1 LKQQFLATL
10 LAAGSF
16 FGTTEVRASDDFD
29 SRDVLIRFKSES
41 TVAERSEFEQREELI
56 LIKEIRS
63 IRVRLYRLPIDADV
77 EITVARYGS
86 IPIID
91 FAEPDY
97 HRQQSSVSDP
107 DYPLQWALNN
117 TGQQVNGFAGP
128 ADFDINWPEAMGRF
142 NGTTPIIV
150 AVVDSGLSLVHPDIL
165 GKVFVND
172 VELDGISGFD
182 DDGNFVVDDFL
193 GYDFYSDNSFP
204 ADENGHGTLV
214 SSIIAAR
221 ADNGLGG
228 VGISPTAQIMPLRVL
243 NQFARS
249 GIPKY
254 ARVSDVAF
262 ALDYAGRMGANIVNL
277 SLGGE
282 SYSSTEFWI
291 LTLLSEA
298 NVLVVAAAGN
308 GGGDGVG
315 DNIDVSPIY
324 PAAYNVENL
333 LSVAAQDRTGGLA
346 NFSNYGITNVDLA
359 APGTNIYGADITRQ
373 TLFSENFESGAPGW
387 IVGDNFGNLSS
398 DTWLIDVLSGNHYL
412 TDHSSPDTNYLANA
426 DTWVRSPLIDLDG
439 SVGSRLVFDTVMSLA
454 DDYLVVELSFDGI
467 NWSIYKFY
475 SNSNNGFSTQQIDIS
490 DFDFSSCYFRFRLVS
505 DSSFQGFGVAV
516 DNVEISVVDP
526 LDRDNAASQFNN
538 GTSFS
543 APMVSGV
550 AALVMSQRPDLSA
563 AQVKAILLNSVRAV
577 PSLVGKVRSG
587 GMLDAAHALKI
598 ADEMPFAPTIV
609 NHPTNSTVNVGNPIS
624 LSVSASGT
632 ADLKYQWFLGGTPIF
647 GATSPTYTISS
658 VNESDA
664 GDYRAE
670 VSNSG
675 GSVRSNVA
683 VVTVNV
689 VETRSILSNLS
700 VRTSLTTAQ
709 NLVVG
714 AVVQGGA
721 KNILMRSGGPALNQ
735 FGLAGMPDPKMDLFG
750 SDQVLKSTN
759 DDWDSSL
766 RGSFAT
772 VGAYSFENGSKDSAL
787 VQQLDGP
794 FTVRVGGNGAGG
806 TVLVEAYDLSGGTS
820 PRLVNVS
827 ARNKVGTGSD
837 ILIAGFVIQGTVP
850 MKVLIRAVGP
860 TLADFGLTDVL
871 TDPKV
876 EVYNSSNSKIFE
888 NDNWSSSLSST
899 FSTVGAFMLPAG
911 SKDSALVAE
920 LPPGAYTVQASG
932 ADGGVGEAIIEIYE
946 VE

>member
-1 LKQQFLATL
+1 
-10 LAAGSF
+10 
-16 FGTTEVRASDDFD
+16 
-29 SRDVLIRFKSES
+29 
-41 TVAERSEFEQREELI
+41 VAERTEFEQREELI
-56 LIKEIRS
+56 LIREIRS
-63 IRVRLYRLPIDADV
+63 IRVRLYRLPNDADV
-77 EITVARYGS
+77 ETTVARYRS

-117 TGQQVNGFAGP
+117 TGQQVNGFEGP

-150 AVVDSGLSLVHPDIL
+150 AVVDSGLSSLHPDLL
-165 GKVFVND
+165 GKVFVNY
-172 VELDGISGFD
+172 VELDGIFGFD
-182 DDGNFVVDDFL
+182 DDGNFAVDDIL
-193 GYDFYSDNSFP
+193 GYDFYSDDSLS

-214 SSIIAAR
+214 SSIIAAK

-228 VGISPTAQIMPLRVL
+228 AGISPTAQIMPLRVFD
-243 NQFARS
+243 QFARS
-249 GIPKY
+249 GTPKY

-262 ALDYAGRMGANIVNL
+262 ALDYAGRMGASIVNL
-277 SLGGE
+277 SLGGV
-282 SYSSTEFWI
+282 SYSSTEFLI

-324 PAAYNVENL
+324 PAAYNVGNL

-373 TLFSENFESGAPGW
+373 IVFSENLESGAQGW

-398 DTWLIDVLSGNHYL
+398 DNWVIEVLSGNHFL
-412 TDHSSPDTNYLANA
+412 ADHSPLDTNYLANTN
-426 DTWVRSPLIDLDG
+426 TWVRSPLIDLEG
-439 SVGSRLVFDTVMSLA
+439 SVGSRLVFNTFMSLA
-454 DDYLVVELSFDGI
+454 DDHLVVELSLNGI
-467 NWSIYKFY
+467 NWSIYELY
-475 SNSNNGFSTQQIDIS
+475 SDSNNGFSTQQIDIS
-490 DFDFSSCYFRFRLVS
+490 DFDFLSCYFRFRLVS
-505 DSSFQGFGVAV
+505 NSSFQGGGVAV

-526 LDRDNAASQFNN
+526 LNLDNAARQFNS

-563 AQVKAILLNSVRAV
+563 AHVKAILLNSVRAV
-577 PSLVGKVRSG
+577 PSLVGKVSSG
-587 GMLDAAHALKI
+587 GMLDAAHALKL

-609 NHPTNSTVNVGNPIS
+609 DHPTNSTVNVGDPIS

-632 ADLKYQWFLGGTPIF
+632 ADLKYQWFWGGTPIF

-658 VNESDA
+658 ANESYA

-675 GSVRSNVA
+675 GSVTSNVA
-683 VVTVNV
+683 VVTVNA

-700 VRTSLTTAQ
+700 VRTSLTTGQ
-709 NLVVG
+709 SLVVG

-721 KNILMRSGGPALNQ
+721 KNILMRAGGPALNQ
-735 FGLAGMPDPKMDLFG
+735 FGLSGMPDPKMDLFG
-750 SDQVLKSTN
+750 SDQVLKAAN
-759 DDWDSSL
+759 DDWDSTLES
-766 RGSFAT
+766 SFTT
-772 VGAYSFENGSKDSAL
+772 VGAYPFENGSKDSAL

-794 FTVRVGGNGAGG
+794 FTVRVGGNGDGG
-806 TVLVEAYDLSGGTS
+806 TVLVEAYDLTGESS

-837 ILIAGFVIQGTVP
+837 ILIAGFVIKGTVP
-850 MKVLIRAVGP
+850 MRVLIRAV
-860 TLADFGLTDVL
+860 
-871 TDPKV
+871 
-876 EVYNSSNSKIFE
+876 
-888 NDNWSSSLSST
+888 
-899 FSTVGAFMLPAG
+899 
-911 SKDSALVAE
+911 
-920 LPPGAYTVQASG
+920 
-932 ADGGVGEAIIEIYE
+932 
-946 VE
+946 